1 MPRDYSSCK
10 GKQLTA
16 SGVVTAAGKPG
27 MLMGYTIKIGTTLTH
42 VEFRDG
48 AVGGTIKWEDGWKG
62 QTAAGDVFISYNFAV
77 PLIFSTDIYAVIT
90 GTAAELNVAYV
101 ERD

>member
-1 MPRDYSSCK
+1 MARDYSSCK

-16 SGVVTAAGKPG
+16 SGIVTAVGKPG
-27 MLMGYTIKIGTTLTH
+27 LLMGYTIKVGSTLTH
-42 VEFRDG
+42 VEFRDD

-62 QTAAGDVFISYNFAV
+62 QTNAGEVFISYTFAV

-90 GTAAELNVAYV
+90 GTDAELNVAYV